1 MRAHR
6 VIIILISI
14 ILLFSIHFY
23 VPAQVNAQDTIKIG
37 GVGPLSAPGGVE
49 AGEALKA
56 GMQLAVGHINTQG
69 GVLGKKIE
77 LIIGDT
83 GGLPEKGATVAER
96 LISSDKVIAIT
107 GEAHSSVTL
116 AEMEV
121 VHKYG
126 IPFVVAEA
134 SSDTIS
140 AKQYPEVFRLTPANS
155 QVLKVVVDWIKAL
168 KAKHVVLIAE
178 NSDWGLGLIKL
189 FGDFLGEA
197 KIKIDTVSA
206 ERTAVD
212 FTPQLLKIKAMKPRP
227 DLILDG
233 FTGTGEFLM
242 IKQAYELGI
251 APSSQTAILGLGQ
264 DILYPGFWESV
275 KEGGIYTLGIP
286 GGLPGVPSTA
296 VSKKFGEDF
305 KKAYNREGD
314 PVAMEGYEGIYMIVE
329 AIKKAGNTD
338 SKKIISALEEVKW
351 TGPRGDVWFTK
362 ERQPNFMYHQWLDV
376 PVFVTQYTKLNQN
389 PSQSQIL
396 WPKRYATTK
405 ELLLKPKK

>member
-1 MRAHR
+1 M
-6 VIIILISI
+6 
-14 ILLFSIHFY
+14 HFFAS
-23 VPAQVNAQDTIKIG
+23 PQLKAQEVIKIG
-37 GVGPLSAPGGVE
+37 GVAPLSAPGGVE
-49 AGEALKA
+49 SGEALKA
-56 GMQLAVGHINTQG
+56 GMQLAVGDINAQG
-69 GVLGKKIE
+69 GVLNKKIA
-77 LIIGDT
+77 LIVGDT
-83 GGLPEKGATVAER
+83 GGLPEKGTTVTER

-168 KAKHVVLIAE
+168 KANHVVLIAE

-206 ERTAVD
+206 ERSVVD
-212 FTPQLLKIKAMKPRP
+212 FTPQLLKIKAMNPRP

-251 APSSQTAILGLGQ
+251 APSRQTAILGLGQ

-275 KEGGIYTLGIP
+275 KEGGVYALGIP

-296 VSKKFGEDF
+296 VSKKFGEEF
-305 KKAYNREGD
+305 KKAYHREGD
-314 PVAMEGYEGIYMIVE
+314 PVAMEGYEGLYMIAE
-329 AIKKAGNTD
+329 AIKKAGSTD
-338 SKKIISALEEVKW
+338 PKKIIAALEEVKW
-351 TGPRGDVWFTK
+351 TGPRGEVWFTK
-362 ERQPNFMYHQWLDV
+362 EKQPSWMYHQWPDV
-376 PVFVTQYTKLNQN
+376 PVFVTQYTQLNQN

-396 WPKRYATTK
+396 WPRRYATTQ
-405 ELLLKPKK
+405 ELLLKPPK